1 MNGDDRGAAGPL
13 LHHPSRRW
21 HGPQGPDDVAPVTDF
36 MVTGF
41 PWHFT
46 AVGQAITDQP
56 KPLAAAMFDGDQE
69 VGTALGEEEEKGRF
83 ECSAS
88 ACTSTPSSSIASS
101 S

>member
-13 LHHPSRRW
+13 LHHSSWRW
-21 HGPQGPDDVAPVTDF
+21 HRPQTPDDVAPVIDF

-41 PWHFT
+41 PGHL
-46 AVGQAITDQP
+46 AVVGQATTDQP
-56 KPLAAAMFDGDQE
+56 KPLSAAMFDGDQE

-88 ACTSTPSSSIASS
+88 ACTITTSNSIASS
-101 S
+101 N